1 MPEAEA
7 KRRCWFVDSKGLVV
21 KGRTDL
27 VEHKLPF
34 AHDHAPVS
42 EFLQAVES
50 LKPTAIVGVSG
61 MPRTFTKPIVEAM
74 ARLNPHPIVFA
85 LSNPTSKAECTAEEA
100 YTWSEGRA
108 VYASGSP
115 FPPVTY
121 GGKTFV
127 PGQGNNAYIFPGVG
141 LGVIASEASR
151 VTDEMFFVAA
161 KKLAGLVTNDDLAQ
175 GRIFPSLTRIRE
187 VSAVIAEAVAEVTFH
202 RGLTTMHRPDDLAAH
217 IKAQMY
223 DPKYEEY
230 V

>member
-1 MPEAEA
+1 
-7 KRRCWFVDSKGLVV
+7 
-21 KGRTDL
+21 
-27 VEHKLPF
+27 
-34 AHDHAPVS
+34 
-42 EFLQAVES
+42 
-50 LKPTAIVGVSG
+50 
-61 MPRTFTKPIVEAM
+61 M
-74 ARLNPHPIVFA
+74 ARINRHPIVFA

-108 VYASGSP
+108 IFASGSP

-121 GGKTFV
+121 NGKTFV

-141 LGVIASEASR
+141 LGVIASESAR

-161 KKLAGLVTNDDLAQ
+161 RKLADLVTEDDLAQ

-187 VSAVIAEAVAEVTFH
+187 VSAVIATAVAEVAFK
-202 RGLTTMHRPDDLAAH
+202 RSLATMNRPADLSAH

-223 DPKYEEY
+223 DPTYKEY